1 MIRKFNIII
10 PSIQLSK
17 ELLFC
22 LKKLENQSY
31 KNFIVTVVLDK
42 KNFLKKPKFKFR
54 LNILVVGKQTMS
66 FKRNYAAKKYNS
78 EYLAF
83 IDSDTYTHKNWL
95 KYSIDLIKNKNFNV
109 IGGPSLPFPNQSY
122 SEKISHF
129 AKRSYFLTCYL
140 NFRKYKAEARICEW
154 LESCNFIISK
164 KDYFLHGGMDA
175 KKYLG
180 EDKDFF
186 ERANKLNPNFR
197 TFYSPKLYIYHKE
210 RNPIKLILQRF
221 SFGTDLINII
231 KFNNNYK
238 SYQPIL
244 PLFITLIF
252 TTILFIEISLSSK
265 IILISIFIFLIQTLI
280 LIDVIKYLK
289 NFKKII
295 LTLCV
300 INLSNLAFALG
311 SLFALFGFNKNLIRK
326 IYLKSRNNK

>member
-1 MIRKFNIII
+1 
-10 PSIQLSK
+10 
-17 ELLFC
+17 
-22 LKKLENQSY
+22 
-31 KNFIVTVVLDK
+31 
-42 KNFLKKPKFKFR
+42 
-54 LNILVVGKQTMS
+54 MS

-95 KYSIDLIKNKNFNV
+95 KYSIDLIKNKILMLLAGQVCLFKS
-109 IGGPSLPFPNQSY
+109 IIFR
-122 SEKISHF
+122 KDISF
-129 AKRSYFLTCYL
+129 CKRSYFLTGYL
-140 NFRKYKAEARICEW
+140 NFRKYKDEARICEW

-164 KDYFLHGGMDA
+164 KYYFLHGGMDA

-289 NFKKII
+289 NFNKII

-311 SLFALFGFNKNLIRK
+311 SLFALFEFNKNLIRK